1 MPLEIIPII
10 LGLWAGWVVFIFG
23 GSEDNFLRER
33 LKKTGGSV
41 RKKRIFANLAH
52 ILKPISIKN
61 IANSVMRKKLHAL
74 LYSYGVASSDDDIL
88 EFESQRLL
96 SLLIVVIFSAVILF
110 FSFNTLTLY
119 CVIIVCFLTYK
130 YPEYRIVNLTKK
142 KQREFT
148 KFFPDALDL
157 LSVCV
162 EAGLGI
168 DGAIEKVAQEFSE
181 LSKEVSFE
189 FTRLSRDVMSGLS
202 REDALKNM
210 AKRVNTQDLHSFC
223 AMLIQ
228 SEKMGTS
235 VAQSLRVYCD
245 TLRTRKKQRVEELV
259 QSASTKMTIPM
270 ILFLLPALFIV
281 ILYPAVI
288 KIMENMAG

>member
-96 SLLIVVIFSAVILF
+96 ALLIVVIFSAVILF
-110 FSFNTLTLY
+110 FSFSTLTLY